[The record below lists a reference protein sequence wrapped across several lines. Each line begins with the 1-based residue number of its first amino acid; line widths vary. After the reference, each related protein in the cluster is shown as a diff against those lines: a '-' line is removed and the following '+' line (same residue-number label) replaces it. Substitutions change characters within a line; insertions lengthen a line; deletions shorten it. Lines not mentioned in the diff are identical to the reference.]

1 MLVFVK
7 KYRRTIILG
16 LIILLVAMAGL
27 VYFSIRTVNDLF
39 ETDKVMPTAS
49 QYAEWVGLWLPGNVQ
64 NFQAYGEGW
73 QDWLV
78 EAKFELSVSEWSEFM
93 ERNKL
98 QSNDLEIGLES
109 SYQLEWF
116 SSGAKLEVYQIEPLP
131 NQAASTSTGFYATFW
146 LDKTNSGTVVVYVK
160 ANDT

>member
-7 KYRRTIILG
+7 KYKRTIVLS
-16 LIILLVAMAGL
+16 LIVLFVAMAGF
-27 VYFSIRTVNDLF
+27 VYFSIRAVNDLF
-39 ETDKVMPTAS
+39 ETDKVTPTAS

-78 EAKFELSVSEWSEFM
+78 EAKFELSSSEWTEFV
-93 ERNKL
+93 ERNNL
-98 QSNDLEIGLES
+98 QSSASESSLES

-116 SSGAKLEVYQIEPLP
+116 ASGVALEQYKIKSLSESAV
-131 NQAASTSTGFYATFW
+131 STATGFYPTIW
-146 LDKTNSGTVVVYVK
+146 IDSSVPDKVTVYIK
-160 ANDT
+160 AFNT